1 MSPLARSHRTM
12 MGAAVTVI
20 AALTGRNGLWMT
32 RARTKVDA
40 VPLPGKDK
48 FMYVRKRSTLIPL
61 HEREE

>member
-32 RARTKVDA
+32 SARTKVDA
-40 VPLPGKDK
+40 VPLPGKDR

-61 HEREE
+61 QEKE